1 MNTATAIEQYALET
15 SWSTRITDEV
25 ILESIQGD
33 IPFPMELSILEAI
46 TDLNSGKVSNKEIFI
61 KLFSILLRDPVSK
74 PIQAISTQ
82 LGHIAGIKDSARA
95 FEWGILLVK
104 ECKDSGL
111 YTLRQIDNEW
121 YVHPNFTLD
130 KETQRKLDKLQYL
143 PPMKVMPKNWSN
155 NHNGGW
161 LWENK
166 HLILGSR
173 FTKHDK
179 PLSYDVINKLQ
190 RIPWE
195 IDTNTYLFEKQ
206 TNRILNKKKFLRVIN
221 EYLGS
226 SFHFV
231 WRYDSRGRSYSSG
244 YDLNLQSNEYGK
256 ALLSLHK
263 KELITET
270 GLPNLYI
277 AIANHAGKDKLTWQ
291 DRYDWAVMQKF
302 DKIDEIAWNEPI
314 LGRKAVRAL
323 KDTED
328 GKPTGYV
335 MSLDATSSGI
345 QVMAAVS
352 GCKKTARFVN
362 MMDPAIRY
370 DLYTEIAS
378 LMNMQLPKP
387 ISRKI
392 VKQVAMTHFYNSRAT
407 PKALLSK
414 IELGVFYNIITGLL
428 PGAEDVMDI
437 INQCWNPNANHHTWI
452 MPDGHT
458 VYVPV
463 VESTNGVYSDP
474 ELGDI
479 PLRWLHQTKSDNFRS
494 LCPNVIHSIDGYV
507 AREMIR
513 RCNFQLSH
521 VHDCFVFN
529 PNYLQDVTSMY
540 REIMA
545 EIAKGDILQD
555 ILQQITGNSSLVVTK
570 FSDDLDCNIVNSNY
584 MLS

>member
-1 MNTATAIEQYALET
+1 MNTAIEQYALET
-15 SWSTRITDEV
+15 SSSTRITDE
-25 ILESIQGD
+25 I
-33 IPFPMELSILEAI
+33 ILEAI
-46 TDLNSGKVSNKEIFI
+46 QGEIPFRMELNILETITDLNRGKRSNKEIYI
-61 KLFSILLRDPVSK
+61 KMFSILLKDKTAK

-82 LGHIAGIKDSARA
+82 LGHIAGIEDSARA
-95 FEWGILLVK
+95 FVWGILLAK
-104 ECKDSGL
+104 ECKDVGL
-111 YTLRQIDNEW
+111 YTFITRNDEW
-121 YVHPNFTLD
+121 YVHSNFQLD
-130 KETQRKLDKLQYL
+130 KNTKRKLAKLQYL
-143 PPMKVMPKNWSN
+143 PPMKTLPVPWAN

-161 LWENK
+161 LLETK
-166 HLILGSR
+166 HLVLGSR

-179 PLSYDVINKLQ
+179 PLAYDVINKLQ
-190 RIPWE
+190 SIPWE
-195 IDTNTYLFEKQ
+195 LDSDTYLHERDTN
-206 TNRILNKKKFLRVIN
+206 RALNKKKFLRVIK
-221 EYLGS
+221 EYLGIP
-226 SFHFV
+226 FHFV

-328 GKPTGYV
+328 CKPTGYV

-513 RCNFQLSH
+513 RCNFQLRH

-529 PNYLQDVTSMY
+529 PNHFQDVTSTY
-540 REIMA
+540 RKIMA

-570 FSDDLDCNIVNSNY
+570 FSDDLDCDIVNSNY